1 MNMEKEKRNF
11 ENHKATLTDYG
22 NIIILDFKI
31 PNLQIM
37 QSDFYLKKISANCT
51 YPVIWANW

>member
-22 NIIILDFKI
+22 NIIILDFKNPESI
-31 PNLQIM
+31 ETDAPKETIEEQLRLNC
-37 QSDFYLKKISANCT
+37 KKRR
-51 YPVIWANW
+51 IW